1 MTFLFSTV
9 SKINRVPNR
18 RADGLPFSEEVIQST
33 WEKAQPVPGE
43 DPRYVRKDPCGAIIH
58 RDKYGNNSDP
68 LSHGWEI
75 DHIKPLAKGGTDD
88 YLNLQPLQWQ
98 NNRHKGNAHPSWM
111 CAVLG
116 GKELNRHVG

>member
-1 MTFLFSTV
+1 MH
-9 SKINRVPNR
+9 NR
-18 RADGLPFSEEVIQST
+18 RSDGNSFSEEMIQQI

-43 DPRYVRKDPCGAIIH
+43 DPRFVRMDPCGAIIH
-58 RDKYGNNSDP
+58 RDKYATNSDP

-75 DHIKPLAKGGTDD
+75 DHVKPIAKGGTDD

-111 CAVLG
+111 CTVLG
-116 GKELNRHVG
+116 GREVNRFVLRARVISG